1 MPILPVIVVLLI
13 SGCNSIYQ
21 KNISGEYSNVSAR
34 SASLLQL
41 SENKGGRI
49 NGRLTIIQF
58 NTSGTANKSIFYA
71 TGYDEDNKI
80 TITFTQNNPEESS
93 VTLSGTMKG
102 NGMFLNGI
110 NNNDVISNVDLT
122 KNNIAAY
129 QAGVK
134 AIFAKEEKIKVVN
147 YIAATD
153 KKQIRR
159 LTEIE
164 RDANKA
170 TKYEQNTITVFINV
184 RSPTNIDRAKAV
196 YAAMLNRSNQL
207 YALEK
212 RYSEIKTY
220 QSQDKVYQLN
230 DYILSLS
237 DHLDSVNMN
246 RNNRDKKFYNLEN
259 AAKNIYAKTGCLTLV
274 NLLNNADTGPQYS
287 ATKNACMNAYT
298 VYQKI
303 PPLESSVNKV
313 LSQVL
318 AYQDNISSKIKETA
332 AKANAI
338 ASQ

>member
-1 MPILPVIVVLLI
+1 MKHAMPILPVIVVLLI

-246 RNNRDKKFYNLEN
+246 RNNRDKNFT
-259 AAKNIYAKTGCLTLV
+259 I
-274 NLLNNADTGPQYS
+274 
-287 ATKNACMNAYT
+287 
-298 VYQKI
+298 
-303 PPLESSVNKV
+303 
-313 LSQVL
+313 
-318 AYQDNISSKIKETA
+318 
-332 AKANAI
+332 
-338 ASQ
+338 

>member
-1 MPILPVIVVLLI
+1 
-13 SGCNSIYQ
+13 
-21 KNISGEYSNVSAR
+21 
-34 SASLLQL
+34 
-41 SENKGGRI
+41 
-49 NGRLTIIQF
+49 
-58 NTSGTANKSIFYA
+58 
-71 TGYDEDNKI
+71 
-80 TITFTQNNPEESS
+80 
-93 VTLSGTMKG
+93 
-102 NGMFLNGI
+102 MFLNGI

-246 RNNRDKKFYNLEN
+246 RNNRDKNFT
-259 AAKNIYAKTGCLTLV
+259 I
-274 NLLNNADTGPQYS
+274 
-287 ATKNACMNAYT
+287 
-298 VYQKI
+298 
-303 PPLESSVNKV
+303 
-313 LSQVL
+313 
-318 AYQDNISSKIKETA
+318 
-332 AKANAI
+332 
-338 ASQ
+338 

>member
-1 MPILPVIVVLLI
+1 
-13 SGCNSIYQ
+13 
-21 KNISGEYSNVSAR
+21 
-34 SASLLQL
+34 
-41 SENKGGRI
+41 
-49 NGRLTIIQF
+49 
-58 NTSGTANKSIFYA
+58 
-71 TGYDEDNKI
+71 
-80 TITFTQNNPEESS
+80 
-93 VTLSGTMKG
+93 MKG

-246 RNNRDKKFYNLEN
+246 RNNRDKNFT
-259 AAKNIYAKTGCLTLV
+259 I
-274 NLLNNADTGPQYS
+274 
-287 ATKNACMNAYT
+287 
-298 VYQKI
+298 
-303 PPLESSVNKV
+303 
-313 LSQVL
+313 
-318 AYQDNISSKIKETA
+318 
-332 AKANAI
+332 
-338 ASQ
+338 